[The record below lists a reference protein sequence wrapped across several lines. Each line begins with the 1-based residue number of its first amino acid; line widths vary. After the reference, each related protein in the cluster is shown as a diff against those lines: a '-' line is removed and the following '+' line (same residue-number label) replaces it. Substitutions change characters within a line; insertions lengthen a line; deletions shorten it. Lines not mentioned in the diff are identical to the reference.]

1 MLPLKRRLLST
12 TFLPLMVGMGLALA
26 AGSSSDLSAQSENPC
41 AAKKPV
47 AGKAACSPC
56 AVGAAAPCNPCA
68 AKGAASD
75 RTYTIR
81 QGDSLAD
88 VAQRTYGDRS
98 LYRMLADYNGI
109 ADPDLILVGQ
119 VIRIPANP
127 CAAQKVAAAANPC
140 NPCNP
145 CAAANPCN
153 PCNPCAAQAGASDC
167 VVPRLQTTAAQNP
180 CAATKA
186 ANPCNPCNPC
196 AAKNPCAAANPCNPC
211 NPCAPAEA
219 VELTPAEASAAYECV
234 KGVMKAAYTGG
245 MKQAAAGGPCN
256 PCAAKNP
263 CNPCAATKAA
273 NPCNPCAATKIVN
286 PCNPCGATNAA
297 NPCNPCA
304 VTKAASPCN
313 PCAVK
318 KPLNPCAANPCNP
331 CAAKNPCNPCAA
343 KNPCK
348 PGAADTP
355 CNPAMIQAAAV
366 TGMAAT
372 IAQEYQGWERL
383 NTTPYVSATHGS
395 RYVNNYPGPEAAQ
408 AYGKFEEV
416 GAMPAGGRI
425 AKDSF
430 TVSPDGRV
438 AAGPLF
444 MMEKMPRG
452 FNEASDD
459 WRYAMIMP
467 DGSLF
472 GVTNGP
478 GSQNVQFCAEC
489 HALVADDQDSLYFL
503 PEEFRVT
510 SR

>member
-1 MLPLKRRLLST
+1 MRALKRRLLST
-12 TFLPLMVGMGLALA
+12 TFLPLMVSMGVVLAT
-26 AGSSSDLSAQSENPC
+26 GSSSDLSAAGENPC

-47 AGKAACSPC
+47 AGKASPC
-56 AVGAAAPCNPCA
+56 AVGGAAPCHPHA
-68 AKGAASD
+68 AKAAASD
-75 RTYTIR
+75 QTYTIR

-88 VAQRTYGDRS
+88 VAQRTYGERS

-127 CAAQKVAAAANPC
+127 CAAQKVATAANPC

-153 PCNPCAAQAGASDC
+153 PCNPCAAQGMAGASDC
-167 VVPRLQTTAAQNP
+167 VVPRLQTAAAQNP
-180 CAATKA
+180 CAAIKT
-186 ANPCNPCNPC
+186 NPCNPC

-211 NPCAPAEA
+211 ATANPCSPCNPCAPAEA
-219 VELTPAEASAAYECV
+219 VELTPEEASAAYECIR
-234 KGVMKAAYTGG
+234 GAMQAAYTGQLQ
-245 MKQAAAGGPCN
+245 QA
-256 PCAAKNP
+256 
-263 CNPCAATKAA
+263 
-273 NPCNPCAATKIVN
+273 
-286 PCNPCGATNAA
+286 
-297 NPCNPCA
+297 
-304 VTKAASPCN
+304 S
-313 PCAVK
+313 
-318 KPLNPCAANPCNP
+318 ANPCNP

-343 KNPCK
+343 ANPSNPCNPCAATQVVNPCNPCAAAKPCNPCNPCAVLKPANPCAANPCNPCAAKSPCK
-348 PGAADTP
+348 PNAAANP
-355 CNPAMIQAAAV
+355 CNPQAVQAAAV
-366 TGMAAT
+366 PDEVAEV
-372 IAQEYQGWERL
+372 AQSYQTWTQV

-395 RYVNNYPGPEAAQ
+395 RYVNNYPGPEAAE
-408 AYGKFEEV
+408 AYRQFEEI

-430 TVSPDGRV
+430 TVAPDGRV
-438 AAGPLF
+438 GVGPLF
-444 MMEKMPRG
+444 IMEKMAEG
-452 FNEASDD
+452 FNEASAD

-478 GSQNVQFCAEC
+478 GGQNVQFCAEC
-489 HALVADDQDSLYFL
+489 HAVVADDQDSLYFL